1 MNYRPNLSFLQVD
14 IQVILNYIKIK
25 EKEDRELI

>member
-14 IQVILNYIKIK
+14 IQVILNYIKKK